1 VLIRLAQVCR
11 ALLVDSLLKDPATMA
26 AVVDTT
32 GNFDVLGV
40 YTSILGRLRKDGAAL
55 AEMRKA
61 VVLKEEDT
69 VEDVAA
75 KVLDRVKMMRVFD
88 FVGVREAI
96 GEIKDD
102 LEDRKV
108 FNRNKDETRQAYANS
123 PKRPT
128 PEPLTPEPLPKRT
141 VVADS
146 EDEDED
152 EEMLFDTSAP
162 AQESVH
168 SATQNAQPDQHIQTT
183 TTETNPDTKPEQE
196 ETTNKVTFILIDNL
210 AQVLNPL
217 LKKDYVQGPS
227 SFPPLLHPSY

>member
-1 VLIRLAQVCR
+1 V
-11 ALLVDSLLKDPATMA
+11 A

-40 YTSILGRLRKDGAAL
+40 YTGILGRLKKDGAAHI
-55 AEMRKA
+55 EMKKA
-61 VVLKEEDT
+61 TVSNEEDT

-75 KVLDRVKMMRVFD
+75 KVLDRVKIMRVFD
-88 FVGVREAI
+88 FVGVTEAI
-96 GEIKDD
+96 GEIRDD
-102 LEDRKV
+102 LDGRKV
-108 FNRNKDETRQAYANS
+108 DNRNKGQAKQESARS

-152 EEMLFDTSAP
+152 EEMLFDTAVPSEEAASAI
-162 AQESVH
+162 QE
-168 SATQNAQPDQHIQTT
+168 AQPDQQLQIMAAKI
-183 TTETNPDTKPEQE
+183 EAEMDLESEQ
-196 ETTNKVTFILIDNL
+196 TTNKVSFILIDNL

-217 LKKDYVQGPS
+217 LKKDYIQGPFPFLPYPPIMVLTPSKKPTRCPPPS
-227 SFPPLLHPSY
+227 SSLSTT